1 MNFNNAYN
9 SNDQNFLNMIFTGD
23 ELQESLNNLGFQ
35 GTDVHMAG
43 STMPYDEG
51 IRLNAESGDQAQYEQ
66 YLAAL
71 GSDQDARVE

>member
-1 MNFNNAYN
+1 MNFNSAYN

-35 GTDVHMAG
+35 GTSAQVPG
-43 STMPYDEG
+43 STTPYDQG
-51 IRLNAESGDQAQYEQ
+51 VRLNAESGDQAQYEQ

-71 GSDQDARVE
+71 GSD